1 MKATGEYVLI
11 ELVTKETS
19 SFVVK
24 DNFSIVSVG
33 EAVPQSKSASLRPMD
48 CIVCDDSKIMK
59 VGKYLFI
66 HYSNILGVETN
77 E

>member
-11 ELVTKETS
+11 ELVTRETS

-33 EAVPQSKSASLRPMD
+33 EGVPSSALSLRPMD

-66 HYSNILGVETN
+66 HYSNILGVETD

>member
-1 MKATGEYVLI
+1 VKATGEYVLI
-11 ELVTKETS
+11 ELVSKETS

-33 EAVPQSKSASLRPMD
+33 EGVPLPSLQPMG
-48 CIVCDDSKIMK
+48 CILCDDSKIMK

-66 HYSNILGVETN
+66 HYSNILGVETD

>member
-1 MKATGEYVLI
+1 VNATGEYVLI

-33 EAVPQSKSASLRPMD
+33 EGVPPHLSLLPMD

-59 VGKYLFI
+59 VSKYLFI